1 MIASVIRKV
10 LKSCALKKH
19 HTKLILN
26 IIIIYKSPRYTC
38 SQGSPDYKLCIL
50 ACHHHLSLS
59 ISAPQRD
66 LLSIVVIVV
75 AA

>member
-26 IIIIYKSPRYTC
+26 IIKSPRYTC